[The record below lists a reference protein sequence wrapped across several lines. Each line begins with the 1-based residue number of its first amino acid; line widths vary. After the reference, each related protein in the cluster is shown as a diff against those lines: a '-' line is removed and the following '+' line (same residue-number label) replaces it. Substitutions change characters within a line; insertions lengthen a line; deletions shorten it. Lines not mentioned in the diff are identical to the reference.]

1 MSILLLPFK
10 VFLIALD
17 FLVSLPGRVV
27 RDFINEHVMRSPTS
41 LQRSSPLTPQLCALH
56 SNSIPTLLL
65 AIIFII
71 ISHTI

>member
-17 FLVSLPGRVV
+17 FLVSLPGRFV
-27 RDFINEHVMRSPTS
+27 RGFINEHVMRSPTS
-41 LQRSSPLTPQLCALH
+41 LQRSSHTRLCALH